1 MRVDRSIKRTVVLG
15 LIAAMISPP
24 ALGIPPARAA
34 ASRVL
39 NVRDEGKLHFITSNG
54 SELIDEGEAA
64 GTLPGNV
71 RVHFIYNG
79 EPTVS
84 ARFTIEGHSG
94 SISGKAKARLNNPTS
109 SEPSFRGAF
118 SITSGSRRYAHAHG
132 TGELFGVF
140 DRRGP
145 NKYGLV
151 VQTIGKLPY

>member
-1 MRVDRSIKRTVVLG
+1 MRFDESRR
-15 LIAAMISPP
+15 
-24 ALGIPPARAA
+24 RAA
-34 ASRVL
+34 SLALIVLALAGTTSSVAAAARVL
-39 NVRDEGKLHFITSNG
+39 NVRDEGHLRFITSSG

-94 SISGKAKARLNNPTS
+94 SITGKAKARLNNPTS

-118 SITSGSRRYAHAHG
+118 SITGGSRRYAYAHG

-140 DRRGP
+140 IRRGKH
-145 NKYGLV
+145 KYGLT
-151 VQTIGKLPY
+151 VQAIGKFPY